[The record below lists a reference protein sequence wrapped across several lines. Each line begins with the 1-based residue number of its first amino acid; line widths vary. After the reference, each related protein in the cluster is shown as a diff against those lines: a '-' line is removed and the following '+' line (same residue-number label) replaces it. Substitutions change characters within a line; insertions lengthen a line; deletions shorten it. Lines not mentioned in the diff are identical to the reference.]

1 MRIFVIFFDFFHAIQ
16 HTRLNSCF
24 EHGGIWSDIRGLVP
38 LLAAQLATGWGVFQ
52 LHHDHQFF
60 HWSLRGQNAISQPV
74 PQPLQCHHGVLPAG
88 FLSVEWPDQKYYWEG
103 PTSQS
108 LSLSLSLSLSCIYK
122 KYSICTGSII
132 NMCIITYTSTYLCI
146 VMLLY
151 FITFCTS
158 INNVLHM
165 QKKT

>member
-1 MRIFVIFFDFFHAIQ
+1 MRSSIQDSTHALNMEASEVILGGLYHYWPHNLQLDEVYFNCTTIINSSIEVSGARMPFHNLCHNLCNATMACCLQ
-16 HTRLNSCF
+16 VFYR
-24 EHGGIWSDIRGLVP
+24 WSDRIKNIIEKVQR
-38 LLAAQLATGWGVFQ
+38 
-52 LHHDHQFF
+52 H
-60 HWSLRGQNAISQPV
+60 
-74 PQPLQCHHGVLPAG
+74 
-88 FLSVEWPDQKYYWEG
+88 
-103 PTSQS
+103 
-108 LSLSLSLSLSCIYK
+108 SLSLSLSLSCIYK